1 MKYFIGPM
9 SKNVVDAILQFN
21 YEVGDCFGL
30 LPSRRQVEYNGGYVN
45 DWNTEEFHNYVRY
58 AGFDMTT
65 LIERDHAGAGQ
76 GYEYDDGYESLKE
89 DCKFVDI
96 IHIDPWKN
104 HQGYHDG
111 LKECIRNI
119 EFCYYT
125 NRYMKFEIGTEES
138 IRRFSTIELNSLLTD
153 LYDNLSDD
161 MFDNI
166 EYVVVQSGV
175 GLDLANMRNTGKFN
189 PHRLEKM
196 IKVCNKFGKK
206 SKEHNGDYLSIG
218 DYSKRFDMGLD
229 SVNIAPEFG
238 QLETLIY
245 LDNMDDELI
254 SKWYYLCLASKRWE
268 KWVDK
273 DFVVPLSD
281 ISDKKRLIQICGHYL
296 FSDKG
301 FKKIKPDIDGVIIKK
316 IKKKLEELN
325 ELR

>member
-1 MKYFIGPM
+1 MRYFIGPM
-9 SKNVVDAILQFN
+9 SKNVVDAVLEFN
-21 YEVGDCFGL
+21 YEFGDCFGL

-58 AGFDMTT
+58 ASFDMTT

-196 IKVCNKFGKK
+196 IKVCNKFGKR
-206 SKEHNGDYLSIG
+206 SKEHNGDYLSID

-245 LDNMDDELI
+245 LNHMDSESI
-254 SKWYYLCLASKRWE
+254 SKWYELCLKSKRWE

-273 DFVVPLSD
+273 DFD
-281 ISDKKRLIQICGHYL
+281 ITDKKRLIQICGHYL
-296 FSDKG
+296 FSDED
-301 FKKIKPDIDGVIIKK
+301 FKKIKPDIDTEIVLEIKY
-316 IKKKLEELN
+316 KLGELYN
-325 ELR
+325 DTR